1 MQNYKTII
9 NLDKQDLLQKFNSI
23 LNINSVSIAPKWHQ
37 TCSEAMDHTCFEEPV
52 LRGDVGEASRRF
64 SLESSTFYDVRDG
77 AWSGPATPHCW
88 KRRWLVLEEQMPVE
102 MELSGR
108 LVATN
113 LRTAKAMVV
122 PAGGRRYVL
131 QIHY

>member
-1 MQNYKTII
+1 M
-9 NLDKQDLLQKFNSI
+9 
-23 LNINSVSIAPKWHQ
+23 
-37 TCSEAMDHTCFEEPV
+37 
-52 LRGDVGEASRRF
+52 GEASRRF

-102 MELSGR
+102 MGLSGR

-113 LRTAKAMVV
+113 PRTAEAVIV
-122 PAGGRRYVL
+122 LDEGEVAEEGSQTVAAGCRDDRSS
-131 QIHY
+131 